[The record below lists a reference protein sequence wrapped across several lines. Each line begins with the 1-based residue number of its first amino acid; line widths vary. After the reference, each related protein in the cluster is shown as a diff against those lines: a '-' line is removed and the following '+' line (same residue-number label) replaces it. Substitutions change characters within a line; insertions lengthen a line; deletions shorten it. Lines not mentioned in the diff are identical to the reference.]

1 MDCDRSQRPAVSRR
15 CGVRRQVAAMF
26 CCVLCILLVALVFPM
41 AFGNIIG
48 DQVSSLIGGR

>member
-1 MDCDRSQRPAVSRR
+1 
-15 CGVRRQVAAMF
+15 MF